1 MVAGVGAFCAC
12 SILSNS
18 IILNGMS
25 LLLAALTNEARTF
38 ICVNGQ

>member
-25 LLLAALTNEARTF
+25 LLLAALTKEPRT
-38 ICVNGQ
+38 